1 VGLPCFSTELSV
13 ILSLT
18 ICALTEVFSVIRCS
32 RFIPL
37 HPLYRLRLSLADSP
51 SHADLI
57 EFTSTPLAGKP
68 VLRTDRSRR
77 IAPHPVLPRRSYA
90 LIPHDSSPQGS
101 GLSPLCSVSLQV
113 ALAPASLRAG
123 HEALRQ
129 AQGRLLRQAQGRL
142 LRQAQGRLRASPAP
156 GKADRG
162 SWTRSRCGWLDP
174 IEKDWRGLRF
184 GRAAAQ
190 RAALRRRR
198 VKYKG
203 YASTARITSL
213 PGLVTLVRRWFTPET
228 G

>member
-1 VGLPCFSTELSV
+1 MGLPCFSTELSV

-51 SHADLI
+51 NHADLI

-113 ALAPASLRAG
+113 ALAHASLRAG
-123 HEALRQ
+123 EA
-129 AQGRLLRQAQGRL
+129 
-142 LRQAQGRLRASPAP
+142 ASLPP
-156 GKADRG
+156 MHRIRE
-162 SWTRSRCGWLDP
+162 RSRDVNPLGC
-174 IEKDWRGLRF
+174 
-184 GRAAAQ
+184 
-190 RAALRRRR
+190 RRSWNACPEL
-198 VKYKG
+198 VEG
-203 YASTARITSL
+203 FVTARRDAGATDA
-213 PGLVTLVRRWFTPET
+213 T
-228 G
+228 

>member
-51 SHADLI
+51 NHADLI

-113 ALAPASLRAG
+113 ALAPASCGPVTKPFDNLRAG
-123 HEALRQ
+123 SFDRLRIHFQ
-129 AQGRLLRQAQGRL
+129 LRFHPLSSRLRSFHHLVQGRHGCRLTDSQGC
-142 LRQAQGRLRASPAP
+142 GRYSSPA
-156 GKADRG
+156 R
-162 SWTRSRCGWLDP
+162 
-174 IEKDWRGLRF
+174 
-184 GRAAAQ
+184 
-190 RAALRRRR
+190 
-198 VKYKG
+198 
-203 YASTARITSL
+203 
-213 PGLVTLVRRWFTPET
+213 
-228 G
+228 

>member
-51 SHADLI
+51 NHADLI

-129 AQGRLLRQAQGRL
+129 AQDKLPASLAPTGKTSRVCFTFFGQGR
-142 LRQAQGRLRASPAP
+142 QDAASPARKDACATGTKHP
-156 GKADRG
+156 AD
-162 SWTRSRCGWLDP
+162 S
-174 IEKDWRGLRF
+174 
-184 GRAAAQ
+184 
-190 RAALRRRR
+190 
-198 VKYKG
+198 
-203 YASTARITSL
+203 
-213 PGLVTLVRRWFTPET
+213 
-228 G
+228 

>member
-1 VGLPCFSTELSV
+1 MGLPCFSTELSV

-51 SHADLI
+51 NHADLI

-113 ALAPASLRAG
+113 ALAHASLRAG

-129 AQGRLLRQAQGRL
+129 AQGRLLRQAQDKLPASLSLTGYTLSFRFTVLVHGR
-142 LRQAQGRLRASPAP
+142 QDAASPARRDACATTAGP
-156 GKADRG
+156 PHP
-162 SWTRSRCGWLDP
+162 RSF
-174 IEKDWRGLRF
+174 I
-184 GRAAAQ
+184 A
-190 RAALRRRR
+190 
-198 VKYKG
+198 
-203 YASTARITSL
+203 
-213 PGLVTLVRRWFTPET
+213 
-228 G
+228 

>member
-51 SHADLI
+51 NHADLI

-113 ALAPASLRAG
+113 ALAPASLRA
-123 HEALRQ
+123 
-129 AQGRLLRQAQGRL
+129 
-142 LRQAQGRLRASPAP
+142 
-156 GKADRG
+156 
-162 SWTRSRCGWLDP
+162 RSRSPSTSSGQASS
-174 IEKDWRGLRF
+174 F
-184 GRAAAQ
+184 
-190 RAALRRRR
+190 ALTHWIHLP
-198 VKYKG
+198 
-203 YASTARITSL
+203 ASFHRLAN
-213 PGLVTLVRRWFTPET
+213 GFTPLGQT
-228 G
+228 TAGPR

>member
-1 VGLPCFSTELSV
+1 MGLPCFSTELSV

-51 SHADLI
+51 NHADLI

-113 ALAPASLRAG
+113 ALAPASCGPVTKPFDNLRAG
-123 HEALRQ
+123 SFD
-129 AQGRLLRQAQGRL
+129 
-142 LRQAQGRLRASPAP
+142 RLRINPLTGSGQASSFAC
-156 GKADRG
+156 
-162 SWTRSRCGWLDP
+162 TRWVHRLGLFYVFGAWAAGCRLTGPQGCGRY
-174 IEKDWRGLRF
+174 WRHLVLHRSGLRF
-184 GRAAAQ
+184 
-190 RAALRRRR
+190 
-198 VKYKG
+198 
-203 YASTARITSL
+203 
-213 PGLVTLVRRWFTPET
+213 
-228 G
+228 

>member
-1 VGLPCFSTELSV
+1 MGLPCFSTELSV

-51 SHADLI
+51 NHADLI

-113 ALAPASLRAG
+113 ALAHASLRAG
-123 HEALRQ
+123 EA
-129 AQGRLLRQAQGRL
+129 
-142 LRQAQGRLRASPAP
+142 ASLPPVHRKPATNP
-156 GKADRG
+156 GY
-162 SWTRSRCGWLDP
+162 
-174 IEKDWRGLRF
+174 F
-184 GRAAAQ
+184 
-190 RAALRRRR
+190 
-198 VKYKG
+198 
-203 YASTARITSL
+203 TSL
-213 PGLVTLVRRWFTPET
+213 RHGRPPARVQSGRERSDPGSS
-228 G
+228 